1 MRKEAAFNF
10 IPELI
15 GDFSCVMKLSRNPM
29 AMHVEAAVGTLH
41 AAVDVFTAYEEYGNT
56 KRKKATKQ
64 VMQQKYD
71 DLKSTA
77 TLNYQKEEL
86 RKLEIEYEKVRSK
99 ILDGKVRDREVRE
112 FVKYLQAD
120 LQKVYE
126 IFQHTQIDPD
136 YPERTKVEE
145 VARKTLRDY
154 KKLLTIYIEGEEID
168 GQD

>member
-15 GDFSCVMKLSRNPM
+15 GDFSYVMKLSGNPM
-29 AMHVEAAVGTLH
+29 AMYVEAAVGTLH
-41 AAVDVFTAYEEYGNT
+41 TAVDVFAAFEEYENT
-56 KRKKATKQ
+56 KCKNATKQ
-64 VMQQKYD
+64 AIQQKYD
-71 DLKSTA
+71 DLKSAA

-86 RKLEIEYEKVRSK
+86 RKLDIKYEKVKSK
-99 ILDGKVRDREVRE
+99 IHDGIVRDGEVRE
-112 FVKYLQAD
+112 FIKYLQAD
-120 LQKVYE
+120 LKKVYS

-145 VARKTLRDY
+145 VARRTLRDHN
-154 KKLLTIYIEGEEID
+154 KLLTIYFEEVEIN